1 MNKRSTRNKIRFQ
14 LEAALTNIRKGQ
26 NHLGL
31 IAALADDQSDY
42 IDNNLPVIM
51 AALETVIDA
60 IDVFGDKL

>member
-14 LEAALTNIRKGQ
+14 LEAALVEIRKGQ

-42 IDNNLPVIM
+42 IDKNLPILM
-51 AALETVIDA
+51 AALESVIEA